1 MKKIIDWLVYMIGYA
16 LILIT
21 ISVIFKNVIYIDNN
35 YFGMW
40 GLIAAIIIYVLNK
53 TVKPILFWLTLPITG
68 LTLGLFYPVLNVIV
82 LNIVDFLLGNHFI
95 IHGFFMSV
103 IVSIC
108 ISIMNLLMDNLII
121 NPIVERSNRK

>member
-1 MKKIIDWLVYMIGYA
+1 MKKILDWLIYMIGYA

-21 ISVIFKNVIYIDNN
+21 ISVIFKNVIYIDGS
-35 YFGMW
+35 YFGIW

-68 LTLGLFYPVLNVIV
+68 VTLGLFYPVLNVIV
-82 LNIVDFLLGNHFI
+82 LNIVDIILGNHFE

-108 ISIMNLLMDNLII
+108 ISIMNVLMDNLII
-121 NPIVERSNRK
+121 SPIIERSKKR